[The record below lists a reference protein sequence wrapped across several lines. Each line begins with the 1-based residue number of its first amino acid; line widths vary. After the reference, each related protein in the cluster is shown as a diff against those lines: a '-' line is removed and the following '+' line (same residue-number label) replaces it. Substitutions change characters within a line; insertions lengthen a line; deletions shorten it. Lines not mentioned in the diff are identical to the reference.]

1 APCRARASSLPPCIA
16 ASSLLRRSATSAF
29 IASAL
34 ARNSRES
41 VSSVEVMSL
50 IVWPTPASARL
61 VEQLPADQHAP
72 DLAGA
77 RADLIELGIAQI
89 ASRGIIVDV
98 AVAAKELHGI
108 ERDLGGILGGVED
121 GAGGILARSLAA
133 VTRFGDRVDIGLAG
147 IHADIHV
154 GDLALHQLELADR
167 LAELLALVDIG
178 HRHVHACLHDAER
191 ARCQHHALEIEPG
204 HQDGDTAT

>member
-1 APCRARASSLPPCIA
+1 MPYAASGESSRSGVPGSSSSSIRSRASSLPRAPCRARASSLPPCIT

-147 IHADIHV
+147 KV
-154 GDLALHQLELADR
+154 GR
-167 LAELLALVDIG
+167 
-178 HRHVHACLHDAER
+178 
-191 ARCQHHALEIEPG
+191 
-204 HQDGDTAT
+204 